1 MEAVQNY
8 QIYNTEISSRPSPAV
23 QLSTVMRAQN
33 SNGRI
38 SLPLSQPGLY
48 MRFKYVQ
55 GVPSRRDGE
64 GFPLYKLRMLD
75 TLIDRLK
82 RMKGDDGTIQS
93 APPSQDDDTI
103 DFMIENYERQVRAAA
118 AQLDA
123 VGYGTAMGLTE
134 AGGIVSS
141 YM

>member
-1 MEAVQNY
+1 MDALQNY
-8 QIYNTEISSRPSPAV
+8 QIQNPEISSRSTPAV
-23 QLSTVMRAQN
+23 ALSTVVRAQN

-38 SLPLSQPGLY
+38 SLPLSQPGIY

-55 GVPSRRDGE
+55 GVPSRSEGE

-75 TLIDRLK
+75 TLIDKLK
-82 RMKGDDGTIQS
+82 RMKGDDGAVQS
-93 APPSQDDDTI
+93 APPSHDDDTI
-103 DFMIENYERQVRAAA
+103 DYMIENYERQVRAAA

-123 VGYGTAMGLTE
+123 VGYGTSMGLTE